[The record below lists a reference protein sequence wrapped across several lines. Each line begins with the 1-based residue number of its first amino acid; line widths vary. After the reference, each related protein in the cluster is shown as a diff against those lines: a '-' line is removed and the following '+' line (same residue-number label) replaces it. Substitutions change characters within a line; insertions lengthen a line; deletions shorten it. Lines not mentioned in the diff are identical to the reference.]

1 MNSYP
6 YCRHG
11 RYIGGS
17 GVDWLGNT
25 MCGAC
30 EMDYSDDTPRELLA
44 DVERLA
50 LSLETLDG
58 RITEYARALPNVDAD
73 KMIAEIR
80 KPYVTKLLA
89 AADEFS
95 RVLTLCNGNMDD
107 NQWLIR
113 QHDKDVEAYYEHER
127 ESAQRE
133 YEYNEWLREQREM
146 ERDDIYHNREW

>member
-11 RYIGGS
+11 RYIGGC
-17 GVDWLGNT
+17 GVDW

-44 DVERLA
+44 DVERLV

-58 RITEYARALPNVDAD
+58 RITEYARALPDVDAD

-80 KPYVTKLLA
+80 KPYVTRLIA

-127 ESAQRE
+127 ESAQRKHE
-133 YEYNEWLREQREM
+133 YSEWLREQREI